1 MKFKEIQKAIFKCF
15 IFIACHFIEKLH
27 SQYVSSDQV
36 FINDV
41 ELVSYSNPLVLS
53 STQQSDIITVYFN
66 VNFQNT
72 PKIIV
77 GYKYID
83 YDHNSNQKSFEMV
96 VSNIN
101 TNSFQLQ
108 FIKYQ
113 DTKVYRI
120 IATYV
125 AIDSNYAYQNQVTLN
140 FQPWPSNNQV
150 TVSTQFSNQS
160 IDVSKVQRK
169 AFGFIQG
176 IISNTNLGNI
186 QVQNI
191 QMTVQVSTNTIDV
204 TAIQNDSQQCITQ
217 IKVNYL
223 EFYVNITN
231 PYYDLKI
238 IVDSTYLVNKS
249 YNIGVYPSQATLDF
263 NNNADIQG
271 VVIALT
277 SYNVPLTTYSARL
290 NMTLVSYT
298 ASNKILNYQY
308 QTWVDT
314 VIYSF
319 GSTIAVFKMI
329 DCSSNTNNPV
339 NHSANQQCVS
349 QCPQGFSLKKRDASQ
364 GFSYCQINSCSVA
377 KCQLC
382 NSNGGCILCSP
393 QMYLFNYQCYASQPP
408 QTYCDNQL
416 NCYSCLPQCKSCNNS
431 SSCTSCFNQYQFN
444 GICYDKK
451 PNNTYCDQNQVCT
464 KCQDSSCS
472 NCDSQNVC
480 ISCNQQN
487 PYYFQNKCYPA
498 QQDYTYCDSSNICFS
513 CNPLCLYCSGP
524 NSNQCIQSCSNGF
537 VLINN
542 KCQCLQAGFG
552 YDPVNQNCVQC
563 KQNLCADCYGDYTQC
578 QQCQPGSAFNPS
590 NNQCECSDP
599 LYYFDIFFQKCK
611 KSSVANCKVSSKTID
626 QCIQCN
632 DGYFLNKS
640 SGQCTYCTNKT
651 FTDNQNICRLQCRQ
665 NCLVCINATDCIQ
678 EEGANNSNQNNNNN
692 NSNNNNGNNGSSGQV
707 KNCHYSCDKCSQ
719 SNSPNSCLTCASPST
734 RVYNPQSFQCLCKV
748 SYIDDGNADCQELV
762 DLDSSIFNSYQVAFY
777 ISFALQSIFVLGINS
792 TNYQHILII
801 QQYIYLLT
809 FFPSF
814 NKNLQFYQ
822 LISLFRYLSIFTL
835 FENIQLIS
843 KASYS
848 LNLLI
853 IFTSVLAV
861 SVLIAYT
868 FHFARFSF
876 AYASYFK
883 WNLIFLSSRIIS
895 LFSFVLI
902 FNVFLKQQQYTDSLT
917 LTVVLIYLFFY
928 FIKTILHI
936 KGIMNE
942 NNQLQENCNAS
953 GQLDNS
959 TNLKKNIN
967 LKSALE
973 VSMEKPQSTPV
984 QNQQNVEIE
993 MIQNF
998 TQQQALIQ
1006 SRNKKKFIS
1015 PYQTL
1020 FCELDLE
1027 IKFSKYFWLIVEI
1040 KNIIVGFI
1048 IGYFG
1053 DNIWAYYIL
1062 PAISFINIIIHSF
1075 NKTQTDSKKRN
1086 LVFFIESIVLIILS
1100 FFCFYIS
1107 LENQQ
1112 SDQSKIIILIISCC
1126 IFIISISII
1135 IFHIAIILDYLKD
1148 KLDSKNTNKL
1158 HIQNQTNHP
1167 QCNMRMQNYFTK
1179 DQINAILDQPS
1190 YFSNSTSSRKKR
1202 RNNF

>member
-1 MKFKEIQKAIFKCF
+1 
-15 IFIACHFIEKLH
+15 
-27 SQYVSSDQV
+27 
-36 FINDV
+36 
-41 ELVSYSNPLVLS
+41 
-53 STQQSDIITVYFN
+53 
-66 VNFQNT
+66 
-72 PKIIV
+72 
-77 GYKYID
+77 
-83 YDHNSNQKSFEMV
+83 MV

-140 FQPWPSNNQV
+140 FQSLPSNNQV
-150 TVSTQFSNQS
+150 MVSTPFSNSS
-160 IDVSKVQRK
+160 IDTSKVQRK

-186 QVQNI
+186 QVHNI
-191 QMTVQVSTNTIDV
+191 NMTVQVGTNTIDV
-204 TAIQNDSQQCITQ
+204 TAIQNDSQFSISQ

-238 IVDSTYLVNKS
+238 IVDSTYLVDQPK
-249 YNIGVYPSQATLDF
+249 NIGVFPSQATLDY

-271 VVIALT
+271 AVISLT
-277 SYNVPLTTYSARL
+277 SYNIPLTYFSARL
-290 NMTLVSYT
+290 NMTLTSYT
-298 ASNKILNYQY
+298 ASNKTLNYQY

-319 GSTIAVFKMI
+319 GATIAVFKMI
-329 DCSSNTNNPV
+329 DCSVNQNNPI
-339 NHSANQQCVS
+339 NYSTNQQCVF
-349 QCPQGFSLKKRDASQ
+349 QCPQGFQLKKRDASQ
-364 GFSYCQINSCSVA
+364 SFSYCQINSCTVA

-382 NSNGGCILCSP
+382 NVSGGCILCSP
-393 QMYLFNYQCYASQPP
+393 QTYLFNQQCYASQPP
-408 QTYCDNQL
+408 QTFCDNQL
-416 NCYSCLPQCKSCNNS
+416 NCQSCQSQCKSCNNDT
-431 SSCTSCFNQYQFN
+431 SCTSCLTGYQYN

-451 PNNTYCDQNQVCT
+451 PENTYCDQNQVCT
-464 KCQDSSCS
+464 QCQDSSCS

-480 ISCNQQN
+480 ISCSLQN
-487 PYYFQNKCYPA
+487 PYYFQNKCYPTL
-498 QQDYTYCDSSNICFS
+498 QDNTYCDSSNICFP

-524 NSNQCIQSCSNGF
+524 NSNQCIKSCSDGF
-537 VLINN
+537 ILTNN
-542 KCQCLQAGFG
+542 KCQCSQAGFG
-552 YDPVNQNCVQC
+552 QDANLKCVQC
-563 KQNLCADCYGDYTQC
+563 KQNLCADCYGDYTKC
-578 QQCQPGSAFNPS
+578 QKCQTGSTFNPS

-599 LYYFDIFFQKCK
+599 LYYFDMFFQKCK
-611 KSSVANCKVSSKTID
+611 QSSIANCKVSSKTVD
-626 QCIQCN
+626 QCIQCK
-632 DGYFLNKS
+632 DGFFLNKNT
-640 SGQCTYCTNKT
+640 GQCTYCTNNT
-651 FTDNQNICRLQCRQ
+651 YTDSQNICRFQCRQ
-665 NCLVCINATDCIQ
+665 NCLVCINGKDCIQ
-678 EEGANNSNQNNNNN
+678 EAGNNNNNGNNSDNN
-692 NSNNNNGNNGSSGQV
+692 NSNNNNNNNSSSDKGT
-707 KNCHYSCDKCSQ
+707 NCHYSCDKCSLP
-719 SNSPNSCLTCASPST
+719 NSPNSCLTCASPST
-734 RVYNPQSFQCLCKV
+734 RVYNSKQFQCPCKAI
-748 SYIDDGNADCQELV
+748 YLDEGNADCQELV
-762 DLDSSIFNSYQVAFY
+762 DLDSSIFNSYQIAFY

-809 FFPSF
+809 FYPSL
-814 NKNLQFYQ
+814 NKNLQFYK

-835 FENIQLIS
+835 FENVQLIF
-843 KASYS
+843 KTSYS

-853 IFTSVLAV
+853 IYTSVLGV
-861 SVLIAYT
+861 SVLIAYI
-868 FHFARFSF
+868 FHFYRFSF

-902 FNVFLKQQQYTDSLT
+902 FQIFLKQQMYTDSLT
-917 LTVVLIYLFFY
+917 LSVVLIYLFLY

-936 KGIMNE
+936 KGIINE
-942 NNQLQENCNAS
+942 NNSSQENSLTS
-953 GQLDNS
+953 GSLDNT

-967 LKSALE
+967 IKSGME
-973 VSMEKPQSTPV
+973 NSMEKSQQTHV

-1006 SRNKKKFIS
+1006 ARNKKKFIS
-1015 PYQTL
+1015 PYQAL

-1027 IKFSKYFWLIVEI
+1027 IKFSKYFWIIIEVKSL
-1040 KNIIVGFI
+1040 IVGFV

-1062 PAISFINIIIHSF
+1062 PAILLINILIHSF
-1075 NKTQTDSKKRN
+1075 NKTQSDSKKRN

-1107 LENQQ
+1107 LDNQQ
-1112 SDQSKIIILIISCC
+1112 RDQSKIIIIVISCC

-1135 IFHIAIILDYLKD
+1135 IFHLSCILDYLKD
-1148 KLDSKNTNKL
+1148 KLDSKNRNNL
-1158 HIQNQTNHP
+1158 IIQNQANQA
-1167 QCNMRMQNYFTK
+1167 QCSMRMQNYFTK
-1179 DQINAILDQPS
+1179 DQIKAILDQPS
-1190 YFSNSTSSRKKR
+1190 YFSNSPSSRKKR
-1202 RNNF
+1202 RNHF